1 MEHFLELHSSEVMI
15 LVLTAL
21 LLGSLLVL
29 VPQLLRSHYRSLE
42 MMHQEHMTA
51 LEKGKDL
58 PQRNEAVRA
67 AGRTASLVPMVS
79 ICASATVTC
88 FMAVCKSE
96 SLFSVSLVV
105 WAVSSIISLAA
116 ITGGVALMGRLAQ
129 LQEIEEIPV
138 ESRK

>member
-1 MEHFLELHSSEVMI
+1 
-15 LVLTAL
+15 
-21 LLGSLLVL
+21 
-29 VPQLLRSHYRSLE
+29 VPQLLRSHHRSLE
-42 MMHQEHMTA
+42 MMHLEHMTA

-105 WAVSSIISLAA
+105 WAVAAVISLAA

-129 LQEIEEIPV
+129 LHADDLDEVPAEG
-138 ESRK
+138 RK